1 MLKYCRIFVLLVLGI
16 LGFFLA
22 LLICLPRPFNPRN
35 TSLVTRYILAPAA
48 RIVGLKIH
56 MEEPEFLAGM
66 KSAVYAGNHQSNWD
80 IVALA
85 PCVRPGVIAIGKK
98 SLVWVPLFGLIYFL
112 AGNVRLDR
120 ENKQKAMETMN
131 KVSQD
136 LGSGKYSIWIFPEG
150 TRSKGTGLGKFKPGA
165 IVTAS
170 EAGVPLVPI
179 VASTYFDDFDMNR
192 WNNGHVLIKYL
203 DPIEYPKFD
212 MKNKEEKELVDAG
225 NISACTLLKAGH
237 HGDSK
242 TLTTEFLMAARPQA
256 AVICTSTAQEPDTPA
271 QDPAACPA
279 ERCHKVT
286 AQETVTDIQIQHNK
300 SLHTLEV
307 ANPQLDLDN
316 LKEGDTVCVPPVN
329 LPCALPGSAV
339 IAEGDTLESLAN
351 RYRLSLAQLLR
362 ANPCLAPDDFVP
374 GVTIKLPQ

>member
-212 MKNKEEKELVDAG
+212 MKNKEDLRRVRTCTQELHDLFAREIESLNAKALEMNQADGVKPGKKKAQTSGGAAG
-225 NISACTLLKAGH
+225 A
-237 HGDSK
+237 GDS
-242 TLTTEFLMAARPQA
+242 
-256 AVICTSTAQEPDTPA
+256 TASGGKDGEPGA
-271 QDPAACPA
+271 GA
-279 ERCHKVT
+279 
-286 AQETVTDIQIQHNK
+286 
-300 SLHTLEV
+300 
-307 ANPQLDLDN
+307 
-316 LKEGDTVCVPPVN
+316 
-329 LPCALPGSAV
+329 
-339 IAEGDTLESLAN
+339 
-351 RYRLSLAQLLR
+351 
-362 ANPCLAPDDFVP
+362 
-374 GVTIKLPQ
+374 